1 MEKGIH
7 YKRMA
12 KDSPGRGLSQLLLRW
27 QPQKACDHMIAPQCL
42 NSFFCGMCPY
52 RFTVGVE
59 EYNHF
64 LGMPKPGLANRKL
77 CGAVFYPDV
86 SARQGTLLQSP
97 PPTKH
102 PDHILGS
109 ILFIRL
115 PALINNLSLSTH
127 HPPQRS
133 RKMNRIIRPNLEL
146 GVICWINANL
156 GE

>member
-12 KDSPGRGLSQLLLRW
+12 KDSPGRGLSQLLLGW

-86 SARQGTLLQSP
+86 SARQGTLLQTGKARP
-97 PPTKH
+97 RQNIRITF
-102 PDHILGS
+102 LGRFC
-109 ILFIRL
+109 LFDYQ
-115 PALINNLSLSTH
+115 H
-127 HPPQRS
+127 
-133 RKMNRIIRPNLEL
+133 
-146 GVICWINANL
+146 
-156 GE
+156 